1 MRASGILMPVF
12 SLPGPFGIGTL
23 GKEAFAFVDFLAE
36 AKQTYWQILPIGPT
50 GYGDSPYQSF
60 SAFAGNPYFID
71 YRLLADVGLLTADE
85 VPAARPVGPIDYGAL
100 YNERP
105 VILKKAADRLLA
117 APSPAYEAFCEAQS
131 FWLEDYAL
139 FMAVKAEQGQAG
151 LADWPDDLRC
161 RKPEAIAAAKQR
173 LAGAVDYYKAVQFF
187 FYTQWNALKAYANGK
202 GVRLVGDIPIYV
214 SPDSSDLWTHP
225 ELFQTDGEM
234 HLTQVAGCPPDAF
247 AADGQL
253 WGNPLYD
260 WPTHKATGFAWW
272 KRRMQHATSI
282 YDVVRIDHFRGFE
295 SYYSIPAGNK
305 TAAGGHWEK
314 GPDRDFIHAM
324 HEALG
329 EGGIIAE
336 DLGYLTPEVKAML
349 AESGYPGMKIMQF
362 AFDSRESGNYL
373 PHTYPRNSVVY
384 TGTHDNEPVQG
395 WFATADKTD
404 TDRAVEYLNLTK
416 EEGYHWGMMRGVW
429 ASTADL
435 AVVQAQDVLGLGHES
450 RMNTPSTL
458 GGNWCWRA
466 LPGAFTPALAQ
477 KLNHLMEL
485 YGRLPAEAAPEDA
498 TQDPADSPS
507 V

>member
-36 AKQTYWQILPIGPT
+36 AKQAFWQILPIGPT

-71 YRLLADVGLLTADE
+71 YRLLASDGWLTADE
-85 VPAARPVGPIDYGAL
+85 IPAERPVGPIDYGAL

-105 VILKKAADRLLA
+105 VVLKKAADRLLA
-117 APSPAYEAFCEAQS
+117 SPSPAYEAFCREHS

-139 FMAVKAEQGQAG
+139 FMAVKAAQGQAG
-151 LADWPDDLRC
+151 LADWPNALRC
-161 RKPEAIAAAKQR
+161 REPEAIAAAKAE
-173 LAGAVDYYKAVQFF
+173 LAGSIDYDTAVQFF
-187 FYTQWNALKAYANGK
+187 FYTPGSALKSYANAK
-202 GVRLVGDIPIYV
+202 GIRLVGDIPIYV

-225 ELFQTDGEM
+225 ELFQTDGTM

-260 WPTHKATGFAWW
+260 WPVHKATGFAWW
-272 KRRMQHATSI
+272 KQRMKYATSI

-295 SYYSIPAGNK
+295 SYYCIPAGDK
-305 TAAGGHWEK
+305 TAANGHWEK

-329 EGGIIAE
+329 EGSIIAE

-349 AESGYPGMKIMQF
+349 SASGYPGMKIMQF

-373 PHTYPRNSVVY
+373 PHTYHRNSVVY
-384 TGTHDNEPVQG
+384 TGTHDNVTTEG
-395 WFATADKTD
+395 WRINASAEDVAYACRYLRCKPEELTEAMICACLASVSDMAIIPLADW
-404 TDRAVEYLNLTK
+404 L
-416 EEGYHWGMMRGVW
+416 H
-429 ASTADL
+429 
-435 AVVQAQDVLGLGHES
+435 LGSEA
-450 RMNTPSTL
+450 RINTPSTQ
-458 GGNWCWRA
+458 GTNWQWR
-466 LPGAFTPALAQ
+466 LSTPL
-477 KLNHLMEL
+477 
-485 YGRLPAEAAPEDA
+485 PEDLSA
-498 TQDPADSPS
+498 HIAGLTVLYERVA
-507 V
+507 

>member
-1 MRASGILMPVF
+1 MSSQKKSSRLEGKDLITIGIYTVIYVVIVMLVAMLGFIPIFIPLMAVLCPLIGGIPYMLYVTKAKKFGMTAIMGFLIGLIMVF
-12 SLPGPFGIGTL
+12 FGNGYLTM
-23 GKEAFAFVDFLAE
+23 V
-36 AKQTYWQILPIGPT
+36 T
-50 GYGDSPYQSF
+50 GLVG
-60 SAFAGNPYFID
+60 G
-71 YRLLADVGLLTADE
+71 LLAD
-85 VPAARPVGPIDYGAL
+85 
-100 YNERP
+100 

-225 ELFQTDGEM
+225 ELFQTDGRM

-272 KRRMQHATSI
+272 KQRMKHATSI

-295 SYYSIPAGNK
+295 SYYSIPAGNR

-329 EGGIIAE
+329 EGSIIAE

-373 PHTYPRNSVVY
+373 PHTYPRSSVVY
-384 TGTHDNEPVQG
+384 TGTHDNVTTEG
-395 WFATADKTD
+395 WRTNASAEDVAYACRYLRCQPEDLTEAMICACLASVSDTA
-404 TDRAVEYLNLTK
+404 VIPL
-416 EEGYHWGMMRGVW
+416 
-429 ASTADL
+429 ADWL
-435 AVVQAQDVLGLGHES
+435 HLGAEA
-450 RMNTPSTL
+450 RINTPSTQGANWQWRL
-458 GGNWCWRA
+458 GE
-466 LPGAFTPALAQ
+466 P
-477 KLNHLMEL
+477 
-485 YGRLPAEAAPEDA
+485 LPASLASHIAELTALYERAP
-498 TQDPADSPS
+498 QH
-507 V
+507 